1 MPSKTYF
8 CQSLDKG
15 TLGFSSIMG
24 IQKDAHLTS
33 NDYNWLGTI
42 LYIGILLGEYPT
54 NVLIQKLPVGKYL
67 AAK

>member
-1 MPSKTYF
+1 
-8 CQSLDKG
+8 
-15 TLGFSSIMG
+15 MG
-24 IQKDAHLTS
+24 IQTDAHLTK